1 MTGAT
6 ALTQSPPHFNLQGL
20 GIMQLRRFAG
30 TIAVTAFATA
40 GAFLFDGTAIAE
52 EREASVA
59 VTAIVEH
66 PALDAV
72 RDGVRDELA
81 AQGYKQGEN
90 LRFVYE
96 TAQGNPTTAAQIARR
111 FAGEDHDVIVPIS
124 TPSAQTVIAATESVP
139 VIFGAV
145 TDPVSA
151 RLVASLSEPGGR
163 VTGVSDLSPVAKQLD
178 LIREVLPE
186 AKAVGVLYNP
196 GEANSVKILEL
207 LREHGPQRGLQI
219 VESAAPKSAEVLAAA
234 RNLVGKVDAIYVPT
248 DNTIVSAIES
258 VVKVGMDND
267 LPVFAADTASV
278 PRGAAVA
285 LGFDYYDLGRQ
296 VGTIVV
302 RVLEGA
308 NAGDIPV
315 QGVAT
320 TQLSLN
326 PKMAAEMGLDFPQ
339 AVLDRADEIVE

>member
-1 MTGAT
+1 
-6 ALTQSPPHFNLQGL
+6 
-20 GIMQLRRFAG
+20 
-30 TIAVTAFATA
+30 
-40 GAFLFDGTAIAE
+40 
-52 EREASVA
+52 
-59 VTAIVEH
+59 
-66 PALDAV
+66 
-72 RDGVRDELA
+72 
-81 AQGYKQGEN
+81 
-90 LRFVYE
+90 
-96 TAQGNPTTAAQIARR
+96 
-111 FAGEDHDVIVPIS
+111 
-124 TPSAQTVIAATESVP
+124 
-139 VIFGAV
+139 
-145 TDPVSA
+145 
-151 RLVASLSEPGGR
+151 
-163 VTGVSDLSPVAKQLD
+163 
-178 LIREVLPE
+178 
-186 AKAVGVLYNP
+186 VGVLYSP

-207 LREHGPQRGLQI
+207 LREYGPQRGLEI